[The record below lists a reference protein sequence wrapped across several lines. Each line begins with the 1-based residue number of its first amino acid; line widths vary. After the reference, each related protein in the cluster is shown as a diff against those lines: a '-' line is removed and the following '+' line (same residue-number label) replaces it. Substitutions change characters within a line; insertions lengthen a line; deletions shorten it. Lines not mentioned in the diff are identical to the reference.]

1 MKAEFPSHQEF
12 RIITRKKAVGRL
24 GTRPEE
30 RDTET
35 FIRNAIVNIDKPAGP
50 TSHNVSAY
58 VQQILGLKKAGH
70 SGTLDPAVTGVLPVA
85 LGNAVKVAQALIGS
99 AKEYVCV
106 MHLHKI
112 VEEVG
117 MKKLKDAFEHF
128 TGKIMQMV
136 PKKSAVKR
144 QEREREIHYINLLET
159 KDKDVLFIVGCQA
172 GTYIRKLCHDIG
184 EHLGCGAHMKE
195 LRRTKAGPFD
205 ESTLVTLNQLKDA
218 YDGYKETGDGKELR
232 KLLLPVE
239 YATRY
244 MPKIWCDDE
253 AIKHIKNGR
262 SLLGKHVSRF
272 TDRISTGQMVCIM
285 SLKGELIALGI
296 STDSST
302 GLKTREGIAA
312 KIKRVF

>member
-1 MKAEFPSHQEF
+1 MKLPSHQEF
-12 RIITRKKAVGRL
+12 RIIVRKKAVGKL
-24 GTRPEE
+24 GVKPED

-35 FIRNAIVNIDKPAGP
+35 FIKNAIVNIDKPAGP

-58 VQQILGLKKAGH
+58 VQRILRLKKAGH

-85 LGNAVKVAQALIGS
+85 LENAVKVAQALMGS
-99 AKEYVCV
+99 DKEYVCV
-106 MHLHKI
+106 MYLHKT

-117 MKKLKDAFEHF
+117 LKKLKEAFDHF

-144 QEREREIHYINLLET
+144 QEREREIHYIKLLET

-184 EHLGCGAHMKE
+184 EYLGCGAHMKE

-205 ESTLVTLNQLKDA
+205 ESTLVTLNKLKDV
-218 YDGYKETGDGKELR
+218 YDEYKETGNDRHLR

-244 MPKIWCDDE
+244 IPKIWCDDE
-253 AIKHIKNGR
+253 AIKHIKHGR
-262 SLLGKHVSRF
+262 SLLGKHISKL
-272 TDRISTGQMVCIM
+272 TDKIEAGQLVCIM

-302 GLKTREGIAA
+302 GLKTREGVAA
-312 KIKRVF
+312 RIKRVF